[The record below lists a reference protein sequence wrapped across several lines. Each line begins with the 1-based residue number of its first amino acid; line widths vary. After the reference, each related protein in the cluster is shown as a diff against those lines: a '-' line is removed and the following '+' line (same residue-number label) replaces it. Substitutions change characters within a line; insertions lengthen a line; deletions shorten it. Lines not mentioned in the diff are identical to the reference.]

1 MRQSGIQEDFLM
13 TGGLRISVASVL
25 AVGCLVTVTPVVA
38 HHSAAVAYDESKR
51 VEAQGTVTRV
61 LVRNPHSWVFLESAD
76 DKGQKIEW
84 QIEMGGAPSM
94 AWAKDAL
101 PIGSVVKIVGHP
113 SRAPGTHGIT
123 GATFTKTDGTPI
135 GPRGARG
142 EYTPR

>member
-1 MRQSGIQEDFLM
+1 M

-25 AVGCLVTVTPVVA
+25 AVGFLVTVTPIVA
-38 HHSAAVAYDESKR
+38 HHSAAVAYDDSKR

-84 QIEMGGAPSM
+84 QIEMGGVPSM

-101 PIGSVVKIVGHP
+101 PIGAAVKVAGNP
-113 SRAPGTHGIT
+113 SRAPGSHGIT
-123 GATFTKTDGTPI
+123 GATFTKADGTPV
-135 GPRGARG
+135 GPRGGRG

>member
-1 MRQSGIQEDFLM
+1 MRQSGTKEDFLM

-25 AVGCLVTVTPVVA
+25 AVGCLVTVTPIVA

-51 VEAQGTVTRV
+51 VEAQGTITKV

-84 QIEMGGAPSM
+84 QIEMGGVSAM

-101 PIGSVVKIVGHP
+101 PLGMAVKAVGSP
-113 SRAPGTHGIT
+113 SRAQGTHGMT
-123 GATFTKTDGTPI
+123 GATFMKPDGTPV

>member
-1 MRQSGIQEDFLM
+1 M
-13 TGGLRISVASVL
+13 TGGLRSLVASVL
-25 AVGCLVTVTPVVA
+25 AVGFLVTVTPIVA
-38 HHSAAVAYDESKR
+38 HHSAAVAYDDSKR

-84 QIEMGGAPSM
+84 QIEMGGVPSM

-101 PIGSVVKIVGHP
+101 PIGAAVKVAGNP
-113 SRAPGTHGIT
+113 SRAPGSHGIT
-123 GATFTKTDGTPI
+123 GATFTKADGTPV
-135 GPRGARG
+135 GPRGGRG

>member
-1 MRQSGIQEDFLM
+1 M

-25 AVGCLVTVTPVVA
+25 AVGCLVIVTPVVA
-38 HHSAAVAYDESKR
+38 HHSAAAAYDQSKS
-51 VEAQGTVTRV
+51 VEAEGSVTKL

-76 DKGQKIEW
+76 DKGQKTEW

-94 AWAKDAL
+94 TWAKDAL
-101 PIGSVVKIVGHP
+101 PIGTVVKVVGHP

-123 GATFTKTDGTPI
+123 GATFTKPDGTPI